1 MLGVP
6 TRKPDEPQF
15 VILIMIENI
24 KNSLQNAQTA
34 LHKLISDETTLFKIE
49 SAAKILID
57 TFQAGHRVFSC
68 GNGGSMCDAM
78 HFSEELTGRY
88 RKDRKA
94 YPAVAIND
102 PSHLSCVANDFGYDF
117 VFSRYLEGH
126 GNKGDCLIAISTSG
140 NSPNVLNAVKT
151 ANSLCIEV
159 IGLTGNAGSELSHLS
174 EVCICTPGGRFADRI
189 QELHIKVLHI
199 MIEMV
204 ERHFHPENY

>member
-1 MLGVP
+1 
-6 TRKPDEPQF
+6 
-15 VILIMIENI
+15 MIENI

-151 ANSLCIEV
+151 AKSLSIEV
-159 IGLTGNAGSELSHLS
+159 IGLTGNTDSELSHLS

>member
-1 MLGVP
+1 
-6 TRKPDEPQF
+6 
-15 VILIMIENI
+15 MIENI

-57 TFQAGHRVFSC
+57 TFQDGHRVFSC

-151 ANSLCIEV
+151 AKSLSIEV
-159 IGLTGNAGSELSHLS
+159 IGLTGNTDSELSHLS

>member
-1 MLGVP
+1 
-6 TRKPDEPQF
+6 
-15 VILIMIENI
+15 MIENI

-34 LHKLISDETTLFKIE
+34 LRKLISDETTLFKIE

-151 ANSLCIEV
+151 AKSLSIEV
-159 IGLTGNAGSELSHLS
+159 IGLTGNTDSELSHLS

>member
-1 MLGVP
+1 
-6 TRKPDEPQF
+6 
-15 VILIMIENI
+15 MIENI

-34 LHKLISDETTLFKIE
+34 LRKLISDETTLFKIE

-151 ANSLCIEV
+151 AKSLSIEV
-159 IGLTGNAGSELSHLS
+159 IGLTGNTDSELNHLS

>member
-1 MLGVP
+1 
-6 TRKPDEPQF
+6 
-15 VILIMIENI
+15 MIENI
-24 KNSLQNAQTA
+24 KNSLLNAQTA

-151 ANSLCIEV
+151 AKSLSIEV
-159 IGLTGNAGSELSHLS
+159 IGLTGNTDSELSHLS

-204 ERHFHPENY
+204 KRHFHPENY